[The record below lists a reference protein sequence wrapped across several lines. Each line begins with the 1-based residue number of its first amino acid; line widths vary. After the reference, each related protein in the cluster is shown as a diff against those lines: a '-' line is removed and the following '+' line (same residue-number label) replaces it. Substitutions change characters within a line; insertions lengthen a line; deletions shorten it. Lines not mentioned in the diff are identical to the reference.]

1 MFYAKCKTYRRG
13 CDWLIRAS
21 LIQKKACWEIQ
32 RYNGR
37 HTCSMRTISQ
47 DQSKL
52 DSGMIAEA
60 MKPLVESNPSIK
72 VKSIITEVQARFN
85 YTISYRKAWL
95 AKQKSIAK
103 VFSGLEKSYQDFPL
117 WFLVM
122 VQKMSGSQSTEAYQ
136 HKRAGYTFFEFAT
149 HRIYANMQRAGN
161 IVVHQFDRR
170 NEVFE
175 VRKMP
180 SGKVLVVVF
189 VRRRCDYSHFQVE
202 QLPCHHVI
210 ACCVNRQ
217 LDWQMYVT
225 DVYKMSE
232 IRKVYIVK
240 FVPLGDMETW
250 PDYSG
255 PTIATNSALR
265 RKSKGRPKSTR
276 YLNEMDSRKMPGPRG
291 HSRSRCPQRAGPGGV
306 GGSGGS

>member
-1 MFYAKCKTYRRG
+1 MPT
-13 CDWLIRAS
+13 
-21 LIQKKACWEIQ
+21 
-32 RYNGR
+32 N
-37 HTCSMRTISQ
+37 
-47 DQSKL
+47 
-52 DSGMIAEA
+52 
-60 MKPLVESNPSIK
+60 LVECINSVWKSARNLSILAL
-72 VKSIITEVQARFN
+72 VRAT
-85 YTISYRKAWL
+85 YYRLNALFTRK
-95 AKQKSIAK
+95 
-103 VFSGLEKSYQDFPL
+103 
-117 WFLVM
+117 
-122 VQKMSGSQSTEAYQ
+122 STEAYQ

-276 YLNEMDSRKMPGPRG
+276 YLNEMDSRKMPGPRTDVYAACCDG
-291 HSRSRCPQRAGPGGV
+291 WTAHDPICRAEIAVGNDKETAETLHKVVLAAEVDAGMADGV
-306 GGSGGS
+306 DTVVATVVDAEE